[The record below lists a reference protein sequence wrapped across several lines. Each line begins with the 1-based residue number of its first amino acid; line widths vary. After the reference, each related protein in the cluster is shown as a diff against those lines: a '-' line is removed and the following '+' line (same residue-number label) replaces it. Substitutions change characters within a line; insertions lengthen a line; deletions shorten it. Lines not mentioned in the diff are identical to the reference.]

1 MQEKCEKLT
10 VFTYSVSGV
19 CRYFTAK
26 VKHART
32 YNLESVDEFQRC
44 VISHEITLVQSD
56 VALLKS
62 VNSEVEGRRRPIVE
76 KVVFIVVL
84 VIRVDTG
91 TVVYDD
97 RCAGVLWVEVPLSV
111 AYSRR
116 RRRGGAWRSTAE
128 YHR

>member
-10 VFTYSVSGV
+10 VFTYSLSGF

-26 VKHART
+26 VKQTRT
-32 YNLESVDEFQRC
+32 YNLEPVDEFQRC

-56 VALLKS
+56 IGLLKL
-62 VNSEVEGRRRPIVE
+62 VNSQVEDRRRPIAE

-84 VIRVDTG
+84 VIRVDAG
-91 TVVYDD
+91 TIVYDD
-97 RCAGVLWVEVPLSV
+97 RCAGVLWMEVPLSV

-116 RRRGGAWRSTAE
+116 RGGAWRSTAE
-128 YHR
+128 DHR